1 MRISQLSERA
11 GLPVG
16 TVKFYLRTG
25 LLHHGQATSATQAI
39 YDEQHLERLRLIRA
53 LLEVGGLSHADIQRI
68 IDATSPENGDRPA
81 LDEAQR
87 STAPPVVDEETVDLG
102 PARDV
107 LDGLGWQVATDS
119 PHLTR
124 LARALSAVATLDL
137 PASPERIRTYADAA
151 AQVARSDIQSVTEV
165 PDAEQPR
172 VAATS
177 AVLFDQVLS
186 ALRSLAFE
194 HQSSRSSRVPGP
206 RTPATDGDPVQS
218 PAGRS

>member
-1 MRISQLSERA
+1 MRISQLSQRA

-25 LLHHGQATSATQAI
+25 LLHHGQATSATQAV
-39 YDEQHLERLRLIRA
+39 YDEQHLARLRLIRA
-53 LLEVGGLSHADIQRI
+53 LLEVGRLSHADIQRI
-68 IDATSPENGDRPA
+68 IDATSPQNDDGSGV
-81 LDEAQR
+81 DEAHR
-87 STAPPVVDEETVDLG
+87 STAPPVDDEEAIDLAE
-102 PARDV
+102 ARAV
-107 LDGLGWQVATDS
+107 VEELGWQVSADS

-124 LARALSAVATLDL
+124 LARALTAVATLDL

-151 AQVARSDIQSVTEV
+151 AQVARSDVQSVTEV
-165 PDAEQPR
+165 PDADQPR

-194 HQSSRSSRVPGP
+194 NQASRTGRVPEP
-206 RTPATDGDPVQS
+206 RTRSTNGGPVQS
-218 PAGRS
+218 PAGRP